1 MCRITELIE
10 LDKNNF
16 FENKNIFK
24 VMGNRGFNDKGFFK
38 KIIYNLISLLKC
50 QIYYN

>member
-38 KIIYNLISLLKC
+38 KNNLQSDQFIKMSDIL
-50 QIYYN
+50 